1 MSSRTPCVPDLLK
14 RFVPA
19 PYKLDALICRV
30 PVTLETND
38 PDIVDE
44 IARASADLKKRG
56 KPTLR
61 LTVIRDN
68 EAPDGDSETVV
79 LSSGP
84 VVSLLVGAGTILAL
98 DAEQREIVGFLAPQ
112 VSAKRFALE
121 LLPFLLHLYR
131 TIIAANNLKPSD
143 TVPIAG

>member
-30 PVTLETND
+30 LVTLETND

-44 IARASADLKKRG
+44 IARANADLKNGG

-61 LTVIRDN
+61 LKIIRDS
-68 EAPDGDSETVV
+68 EAPDITSETIV
-79 LSSGP
+79 LFSWP
-84 VVSLLVGAGTILAL
+84 IVTVLAGAGTMLAL
-98 DAEQREIVGFLAPQ
+98 DAERREIVGFIAPQ
-112 VSAKRFALE
+112 VSAKQVACE
-121 LLPFLLHLYR
+121 LLPFLLDLYR
-131 TIIAANNLKPSD
+131 TIIVANNPKPSD